1 MKKMDSQI
9 LNDLM
14 TIEADFI
21 IDRHLANFREKDA
34 SPATTT
40 TTTTTTTTISPTTSS
55 LPFASDTSISPLPTA
70 NAKSKWHQ
78 LFL

>member
-40 TTTTTTTTISPTTSS
+40 TTTTTTISPTTSS
-55 LPFASDTSISPLPTA
+55 LPFASDTSISPLHTA